1 MYKSIAIDGPSGS
14 GKSTI
19 AKLLSEK
26 LGFLYIDTGAMYRA
40 MALYISKVKGDED
53 IEAKLEKY
61 IDNIDIGIKHEDG
74 IQKIYLNGKDVST
87 CIRQEAIGNLASV
100 ISVYGNVREKLVK
113 LQRSIA
119 AKYNVVMDGRD
130 IATTVLPNADV
141 KIYLTAKPHTRALRR
156 YKELAEKGIK
166 ADIFEIEQDIIK
178 RDERDMN
185 REISPLRQ
193 SPDAY
198 VVDSS
203 DKDFDDILAE
213 IFLYVKR
220 TLNERS

>member
-40 MALYISKVKGDED
+40 MALYISEADGEED
-53 IEAKLEKY
+53 IETKLQKH
-61 IDNIDIGIKHEDG
+61 IDNIDISIRHEAG
-74 IQKIYLNGKDVST
+74 IQKIYLNAKDVSD
-87 CIRQEAIGNLASV
+87 CIRQEAIGNMASL
-100 ISVYGNVREKLVK
+100 ISVYAKVREKLVK

-119 AKYNVVMDGRD
+119 AGHNVVMDGRD
-130 IATTVLPNADV
+130 IATTVLPDADV

-156 YKELAEKGIK
+156 YEELKQRGIR
-166 ADIFEIEQDIIK
+166 ADITEIEKDIIK

-203 DKDFDDILAE
+203 DKDLDETLSEIL
-213 IFLYVKR
+213 FYVKR
-220 TLNERS
+220 TLNERG